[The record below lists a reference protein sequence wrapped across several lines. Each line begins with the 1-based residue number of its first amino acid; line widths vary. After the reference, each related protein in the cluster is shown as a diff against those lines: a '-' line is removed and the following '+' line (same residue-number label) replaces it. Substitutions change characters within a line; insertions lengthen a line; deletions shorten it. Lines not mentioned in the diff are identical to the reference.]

1 MSRSLATILLGGF
14 AIMQIATLDAQTT
27 QQTKSQPAVIPVDP
41 SGDFAKLPSAP
52 GGKSTIMGGQIRNV
66 DPVRDQFSLMVYGER
81 PMKILYDERT
91 QVYRD
96 GNRISLRDLGP
107 EDHASVQ
114 TVLDGTTVFALSIH
128 ILSQTPQGECQ
139 GQIVSFNPD
148 THELSVSSP
157 LSSQPIVMQVP
168 PNTLIARVGQ
178 STFTADASGLTDL
191 KQGALIS
198 AKFSPVRQGQPV
210 ASQISVLAVP
220 GSQFVIAGEVSF
232 LDLDS
237 NLLDV
242 VDPRDEK
249 RYRVYFDSEQ
259 LPSVHKLHLG
269 DHVRIEATYE
279 APRYVASNVAVL
291 QPAK

>member
-1 MSRSLATILLGGF
+1 MSRPLATFLLSGF
-14 AIMQIATLDAQTT
+14 ALTQIALVNAQTT
-27 QQTKSQPAVIPVDP
+27 PAQSQPAVIAADP
-41 SGDFAKLPSAP
+41 AGNFTKLPAAP
-52 GGKSTIMGGQIRNV
+52 AGKSTIMGGQIRNV
-66 DPVRDQFSLMVYGER
+66 DPVRDQFSLLVYGER

-91 QVYRD
+91 QIYRD
-96 GNRISLRDLGP
+96 GTRIALRELGP

-128 ILSQTPQGECQ
+128 ILSSTPQGECQ
-139 GQIVSFNPD
+139 GQVVSFNPG

-157 LSSQPIVMQVP
+157 LSSQPIVVQVP
-168 PNTLIARVGQ
+168 PDTLIARVGQ
-178 STFTADASGLTDL
+178 STFTADRSGLADL
-191 KQGALIS
+191 KQGALVS
-198 AKFSPVRQGQPV
+198 VKFSPVRQGQPV

-220 GSQFVIAGEVSF
+220 GSQFVLAGEITF

-249 RYRVYFDSEQ
+249 RYRVYFDPEQ

-269 DHVRIEATYE
+269 DHVRIEATYQ
-279 APRYVASNVAVL
+279 APRYVASDVAVE
-291 QPAK
+291 QPVK